1 MRDSLCHILREFSF
15 GILPTYGFGSEIGR
29 EMAGSRTTH
38 SIGFRSGAIWD
49 EVQVCEKRNNRVL
62 STKHKRVV
70 LVGLARSISTADFR
84 SNVSFQVS
92 LKPGFHR
99 I

>member
-1 MRDSLCHILREFSF
+1 MRDSFCHILREFSF
-15 GILPTYGFGSEIGR
+15 EILPTYEFGSETGR

-38 SIGFRSGAIWD
+38 SIGFRSGAIRD
-49 EVQVCEKRNNRVL
+49 EVLVCEKRNNRVL

-70 LVGLARSISTADFR
+70 LVGHARSISTADFR

-92 LKPGFHR
+92 IEAWFP
-99 I
+99 

>member
-1 MRDSLCHILREFSF
+1 MRDNLCHILREFSF
-15 GILPTYGFGSEIGR
+15 GILPRYRFGSETGR

-62 STKHKRVV
+62 TTKHDRVV
-70 LVGLARSISTADFR
+70 QVGCARLISTADFR

-92 LKPGFHR
+92 IETWFP
-99 I
+99 